1 MKNILALA
9 FLFLFIPNFASGQK
23 WLEELKE
30 KDREILNSNPIHI
43 PINSFGDEFRKTLLK
58 VLEVKWNNVDYI
70 IDTIGTKDLNIPFLS
85 IVNEETFHYSNGIT
99 TNRILF
105 GVHYYPNKT
114 EINTIA
120 NIQLDQFN
128 YLPQK
133 ALITLA
139 LMNIKDQ
146 MDALIKK
153 DPTTKNIK
161 SSVLYVSESDLSIDK
176 NKLTETYSGELKI
189 VTDGE
194 LFELLMNPKENILL
208 GIADRPGKTFKQYMA
223 YRKENPNA
231 GVGHVRYVFDPF
243 SGSFVYK
250 DYRAW
255 NSMTIPGFTKKDF
268 KVLNK

>member
-43 PINSFGDEFRKTLLK
+43 PINSFGDEFQKTLLK

-153 DPTTKNIK
+153 DPTTM
-161 SSVLYVSESDLSIDK
+161 VV
-176 NKLTETYSGELKI
+176 
-189 VTDGE
+189 
-194 LFELLMNPKENILL
+194 
-208 GIADRPGKTFKQYMA
+208 
-223 YRKENPNA
+223 
-231 GVGHVRYVFDPF
+231 
-243 SGSFVYK
+243 GSFLI
-250 DYRAW
+250 RASIW
-255 NSMTIPGFTKKDF
+255 SLIFINARVIKAFWGK
-268 KVLNK
+268 